1 MKHLLLNSFLIVS
14 GALAAQPMPIDDA
27 SLLAM
32 ASETTTEVVDEKT
45 APARLESHLEQG
57 RMDSEFLV
65 VVESDLATPMLVQL
79 LDAQGKALPFVKMV
93 NLDAGSNSIQIDLSN
108 YPTGSYMVSLQ
119 ATQQRSSVL
128 HKLYKRWGVG

>member
-14 GALAAQPMPIDDA
+14 GLLAAQPMPIDDA

-32 ASETTTEVVDEKT
+32 ASETTQVEEEV

-57 RMDSEFLV
+57 RMNAEFLV

-79 LDAQGKALPFVKMV
+79 LDAHGRALPFVKMV
-93 NLDAGSNSIQIDLSN
+93 NLEPGSNKIEIDMSN
-108 YPTGSYMVSLQ
+108 YPAGSYLVSLQ

-128 HKLYKRWGVG
+128 HKFYKQ

>member
-14 GALAAQPMPIDDA
+14 GLLAAQPMPIDDA

-32 ASETTTEVVDEKT
+32 ASETTTQVEEET

-57 RMDSEFLV
+57 RMNAEFLV

-79 LDAQGKALPFVKMV
+79 LDAQGRALPFVKMV
-93 NLDAGSNSIQIDLSN
+93 NLEPGSNKIEIDMSN
-108 YPTGSYMVSLQ
+108 YPAGSYLVSLQ

-128 HKLYKRWGVG
+128 HKFYKQ

>member
-14 GALAAQPMPIDDA
+14 GILAAQPMPIDDA
-27 SLLAM
+27 ALLAM

-45 APARLESHLEQG
+45 SPARLESHLEQG
-57 RMDSEFLV
+57 RMDAEFV
-65 VVESDLATPMLVQL
+65 VIVEADMATPMLVQL

-93 NLDAGSNSIQIDLSN
+93 NLEAGSNSIQIDLSN

-128 HKLYKRWGVG
+128 HKLYKR